1 MQGLQNLGNTC
12 YINSVVQ
19 CLSHVNAF
27 RMAILESDSEMPPLR
42 RCLSELMLRMWTPS
56 TKRATIVANHLLSEI
71 QKNPQFAGYRQ
82 QDAHDLF
89 LRILDD
95 AGSSAAHLTK
105 VSNATQVR
113 CNSCKF
119 MGSERVESDPSVSL
133 SLLDSVELTPKNST
147 AHAPSRLSFSSLVQ
161 HHWQQTETLT
171 DFKCERCK
179 KVGSCIKCC
188 TLKLAPVVLVLHI
201 KRFAWVPKRGAFPS
215 LSVCALLLLRRHRR
229 IYASRLRQSSGSLRV
244 PHRQHGIWRQK
255 VLSSRHGY
263 PPRGTAGER
272 ALHGVLP
279 LPPARLSRKQM
290 VHVR

>member
-27 RMAILESDSEMPPLR
+27 RMAILESNGEVPPLR

-71 QKNPQFAGYRQ
+71 QKNPQFAGFRQ
-82 QDAHDLF
+82 QDAHDLYM
-89 LRILDD
+89 RILDD
-95 AGSSAAHLTK
+95 AGASAAHLTK

-113 CNSCKF
+113 CTSCKF

-133 SLLDSVELTPKNST
+133 SLLESVESVSKDSATQERP
-147 AHAPSRLSFSSLVQ
+147 RLSLPALVQ
-161 HHWQQTETLT
+161 HHWQQTETLA

-188 TLKLAPVVLVLHI
+188 TLKVAPVVLVLHI
-201 KRFAWVPKRGAFPS
+201 KRFAWVPKRGS
-215 LSVCALLLLRRHRR
+215 SVSTEYQFTFICHESVA
-229 IYASRLRQSSGSLRV
+229 
-244 PHRQHGIWRQK
+244 HGC
-255 VLSSRHGY
+255 
-263 PPRGTAGER
+263 
-272 ALHGVLP
+272 
-279 LPPARLSRKQM
+279 KQ
-290 VHVR
+290 VA